1 MPGARSPELMDLT
14 SPECRP
20 ELGGAAPVL
29 PAPAPCLSS
38 PCPPPKAGSRRQA
51 WAFTNTTV
59 LDPHSNFIRRSFLK
73 PSPHFAGGKSDAQR
87 SLITFLKSH
96 SQEAVELPSPASGW
110 RAGSRMPG
118 QRPCAAQPWDG
129 ALQRRGSGRGA
140 GPGDC
145 LAPSPWPPLFHAFFC
160 WPSVC
165 RPWARGAAP
174 VSSALL
180 HFPSHVLLSHV
191 YFLRA
196 HSKEFA
202 SQSRWRSQVP
212 RAGRTEGGARAFPTP
227 GPMCGWSAR
236 AGPARVGTG
245 GASSLWPRAWP
256 RVGGAVCVHA
266 DVWAPSE
273 ARW

>member
-129 ALQRRGSGRGA
+129 ALQRRGSGRGGGARRLSRPQSMALHCSTPFSAGPASA
-140 GPGDC
+140 GPG
-145 LAPSPWPPLFHAFFC
+145 LVGPHQ
-160 WPSVC
+160 
-165 RPWARGAAP
+165 
-174 VSSALL
+174 
-180 HFPSHVLLSHV
+180 FPQLS
-191 YFLRA
+191 YTF
-196 HSKEFA
+196 
-202 SQSRWRSQVP
+202 P
-212 RAGRTEGGARAFPTP
+212 RMSCFR
-227 GPMCGWSAR
+227 MCIS
-236 AGPARVGTG
+236 
-245 GASSLWPRAWP
+245 
-256 RVGGAVCVHA
+256 
-266 DVWAPSE
+266 
-273 ARW
+273 

>member
-145 LAPSPWPPLFHAFFC
+145 LAPSPWP
-160 WPSVC
+160 ST
-165 RPWARGAAP
+165 
-174 VSSALL
+174 
-180 HFPSHVLLSHV
+180 
-191 YFLRA
+191 
-196 HSKEFA
+196 
-202 SQSRWRSQVP
+202 VP
-212 RAGRTEGGARAFPTP
+212 RLFLLAQRLQALGSWGRTSFL
-227 GPMCGWSAR
+227 
-236 AGPARVGTG
+236 
-245 GASSLWPRAWP
+245 SSLTLSLACPAFACVFP
-256 RVGGAVCVHA
+256 KGSQQGVCISVSMEESSPTSGQ
-266 DVWAPSE
+266 D
-273 ARW
+273 